1 MENNEIKVNPNL
13 VIMFLREKL
22 SESQLE
28 AAQWKAFAQEQAEKL
43 SKLEQETVVP
53 TETETGVGY

>member
-1 MENNEIKVNPNL
+1 MGNDEIKVNPNL

-43 SKLEQETVVP
+43 SNMEPQTVVP
-53 TETETGVGY
+53 TETETG